1 MDLFVDQKIVL
12 LLKKRKFNIYFA
24 CATKSVLTFL
34 WLVYKRLRNWKGV
47 EFSLIRKEM
56 PVTTHY
62 LLRCAIFVSF
72 LKYVLFCRNS
82 QMRPSLWI
90 VGRTCVHAPG
100 FGFPLIKN
108 CSLYRVYI
116 LVITVSLSF
125 ISGHL
130 KPSVQKMPSVGSFHY
145 ILSHLLVWRTGRE
158 NGHVARGEYDFQVAG

>member
-1 MDLFVDQKIVL
+1 M
-12 LLKKRKFNIYFA
+12 RN
-24 CATKSVLTFL
+24 KSVLTFL

-62 LLRCAIFVSF
+62 FLRCAIFESF

-90 VGRTCVHAPG
+90 VGRSCVHAPG

-108 CSLYRVYI
+108 CSLYRVYNFSNHCFSKFHI
-116 LVITVSLSF
+116 RTLDAKCTENAICWIISLHPESF
-125 ISGHL
+125 ISMKDWPGKWPCSSRWIWLPSSWLVTATFDCL
-130 KPSVQKMPSVGSFHY
+130 KN
-145 ILSHLLVWRTGRE
+145 GR
-158 NGHVARGEYDFQVAG
+158 GLCAHI